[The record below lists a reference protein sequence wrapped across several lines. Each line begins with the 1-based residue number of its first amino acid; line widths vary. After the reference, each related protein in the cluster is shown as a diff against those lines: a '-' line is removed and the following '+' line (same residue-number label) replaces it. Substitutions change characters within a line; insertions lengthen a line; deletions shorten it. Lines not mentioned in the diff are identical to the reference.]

1 MEDEIIVGEGENLN
15 SEIEAKTTF
24 SLEEVEAMKKEL
36 QSNSDKGV
44 QKVIAERKIFSD
56 AMDEIKI
63 ISQDPKRLVELA
75 DENPKVA
82 NIILEKYGYDDIE
95 AYKTAIEYEEDY
107 TDPKII
113 QKHIKEEAKA
123 LAESEKIQT
132 KKEEFIEKL
141 KMTNDE
147 KKSFEE
153 SFEELK
159 GLKSFNSG
167 DLTKQFEK
175 AYRLSND
182 SEESNRKL
190 KESETIGKAMT
201 IGDGKRGSSGEKPS
215 DTMDDQIQAFKKK
228 HKIT

>member
-1 MEDEIIVGEGENLN
+1 MSEVEKIEGEGKGLN
-15 SEIEAKTTF
+15 SDNQEEAPKTTF
-24 SLEEVEAMKKEL
+24 TLEEVEAMKKEL

-44 QKVIAERKIFSD
+44 QKVIAEKKLFAD
-56 AMDEIKI
+56 AMDEIKV
-63 ISQDPKRLVELA
+63 ISQDPKRLIDLA

-107 TDPKII
+107 NDPKII
-113 QKHIKEEAKA
+113 QKKIKEEAKA

-132 KKEEFIEKL
+132 KKEEFIERL
-141 KMTNDE
+141 KMTDDE

-153 SFEELK
+153 SFNELRE
-159 GLKSFNSG
+159 LKSFNSG

-182 SEESNRKL
+182 SEESARKL
-190 KESETIGKAMT
+190 KASETIGKAMT
-201 IGDGKRGSSGEKPS
+201 IGDGKR
-215 DTMDDQIQAFKKK
+215 
-228 HKIT
+228 